1 MEHTHA
7 REDAGFARLN
17 GIADSFVPYQPSGL
31 ARTADGRAYLLARNE
46 TPFQPLASVVSAIT
60 RAAAEVNRY
69 PDPVCGALITE
80 LAQHFDV
87 SPDHIAVGAGSIAFI
102 QALFAA
108 TTEPGA
114 VIVYAWRSF
123 ELYSVLADLAGFCS
137 VRVPLAA
144 ARHDLDA
151 MAAAV
156 DERTRLVMIC
166 NPNNPTGTA
175 VSGDDLARFL
185 DSIPATCLV
194 VLDEAYCE
202 YAGHPGLGVRL
213 FRSWP
218 NLIVI
223 RTFSKAYGLAGLRVG
238 YMLAHPYFTS
248 RIQRMMLP
256 FGVSHVA
263 QAAAIASLHAE
274 AELLSRVRC
283 TVTERHRVRAALLAL
298 GFEVPP
304 SGANFIWLPLGRS
317 AQTFAAAC
325 ALAGVNVQPYPDE
338 GVRVTIGTVQDN
350 NAFLAVAERH
360 GPDRCG

>member
-1 MEHTHA
+1 MEHAQA
-7 REDAGFARLN
+7 REDAELARLN
-17 GIADSFVPYQPSGL
+17 GIADSFRPYQPSSL
-31 ARTADGRAYLLARNE
+31 ARTMDGRAYLLARNE
-46 TPFQPLASVVSAIT
+46 TPFRPLASVVSAIT

-69 PDPVCGALITE
+69 PDPACDALLAE
-80 LAQHFDV
+80 LSQHFDV
-87 SPDHIAVGAGSIAFI
+87 PADHISVGAGSITFI

-114 VIVYAWRSF
+114 AVVYAWRSF
-123 ELYSVLADLAGFCS
+123 ELYSVLADLAGFRS

-144 ARHDLDA
+144 DRHDLDA

-175 VSGDDLARFL
+175 VSEDDLARFL
-185 DSIPATCLV
+185 DSVPRTCLV

-213 FRSWP
+213 LRSWP
-218 NLIVI
+218 NLIVT

-238 YMLAHPYFTS
+238 YMFAHPYFTS
-248 RIQRMMLP
+248 RIQRMILP

-263 QAAAIASLHAE
+263 QAAAIASLRAE
-274 AELLSRVRC
+274 AGLLSRVRC
-283 TVTERHRVRAALLAL
+283 TVAERGRVRAALLAL

-304 SGANFIWLPLGRS
+304 SEANFIWLPLGSRTQ
-317 AQTFAAAC
+317 AFAAAC

-338 GVRVTIGTVQDN
+338 GVRVTIGTIQDN
-350 NAFLAVAERH
+350 NAFLTAAEQH
-360 GPDRCG
+360 GPDR